1 MGIMFQFPAQAV
13 CDYCVDVIWDSV
25 TNQAL
30 ISQEHFTS
38 KLLDA
43 VMNGVL
49 VTLKP

>member
-1 MGIMFQFPAQAV
+1 MFQFPAQAV

-30 ISQEHFTS
+30 ISQEH
-38 KLLDA
+38 A